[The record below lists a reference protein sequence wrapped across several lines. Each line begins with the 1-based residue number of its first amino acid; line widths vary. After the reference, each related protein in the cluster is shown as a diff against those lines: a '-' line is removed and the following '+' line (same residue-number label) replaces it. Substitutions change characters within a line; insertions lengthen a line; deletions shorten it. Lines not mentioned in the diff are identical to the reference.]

1 MRAVVQR
8 VTSARV
14 MIDDEVVGAIA
25 RGLLVLVGVGR
36 EDTRKVAETLA
47 AKLVALRLFPSNRG
61 HFDRSVSEIAGSVLL
76 VSQFTLFGDCRRGRR
91 PSFGRAADSEDARH
105 VYEACVTAIRGKGV
119 QVETGRFQ
127 ADMAVESINDGPV
140 TVLLDTDK
148 TF

>member
-14 MIDDEVVGAIA
+14 TVDDEVVGAIA

-36 EDTRKVAETLA
+36 EDTARVAEMFATR
-47 AKLVALRLFPSNRG
+47 LVTLRLFPSSRG
-61 HFDRSVSEIAGSVLL
+61 RFDRSVDEINGSVLL
-76 VSQFTLFGDCRRGRR
+76 VSQFTLYGDCRRGRR
-91 PSFGRAADSEDARH
+91 PSFDRAADSNVARR
-105 VYEACVTAIRGKGV
+105 VYESCVTAIRGRGV
-119 QVETGRFQ
+119 RVETGRFQ

-148 TF
+148 IF